1 MKYSDV
7 YEELIPL
14 LADNKL
20 TEAINWCETELKKS
34 SNPSDE
40 LFIDRN
46 LDHLIIPLKNW
57 VDKFYNR
64 VSKNIIIEAMY
75 SEVNGFTINPDLW
88 FADLFAYDN
97 YQGITDMDWLADW
110 EEENVTMQDSFVI
123 TGLEDLQKVY
133 EQDGEGSLISSFLII
148 LLFQDLFKKAV
159 DKARQENLPWA
170 NIPIIVTAHDWELI
184 YQTTNGS
191 A

>member
-7 YEELIPL
+7 YKELIPL

-64 VSKNIIIEAMY
+64 VSKNITIEAMY
-75 SEVNGFTINPDLW
+75 SEMNGFTINPDLW

-97 YQGITDMDWLADW
+97 YQGITDTDWLADW

-133 EQDGEGSLISSFLII
+133 ENDSEGSFICSFLIVI
-148 LLFQDLFKKAV
+148 LFQDLFKKAV
-159 DKARQENLPWA
+159 DKARQENLSWA
-170 NIPIIVTAHDWELI
+170 NIPIIVTAHEWELI

>member
-1 MKYSDV
+1 MNLRTV
-7 YEELIPL
+7 WHLI
-14 LADNKL
+14 AENKL
-20 TEAINWCETELKKS
+20 SEAINWCETELKKS
-34 SNPSDE
+34 SNPSDK

-57 VDKFYNR
+57 LDKFYKR
-64 VSKNIIIEAMY
+64 VSDNITVKSMY
-75 SEVNGFTINPDLW
+75 CEMNGFTINPDLW

-97 YQGITDMDWLADW
+97 YQGLTDIDWLADW
-110 EEENVTMQDSFVI
+110 KKENATIQDSFII
-123 TGLEDLQKVY
+123 TGLEDLQKEY
-133 EQDGEGSLISSFLII
+133 EKNGEGSLICNFVII

-159 DKARQENLPWA
+159 DKARQENLPWT

-191 A
+191 V

>member
-64 VSKNIIIEAMY
+64 VSKNITIEAMY

-123 TGLEDLQKVY
+123 TGLEDLQNVY